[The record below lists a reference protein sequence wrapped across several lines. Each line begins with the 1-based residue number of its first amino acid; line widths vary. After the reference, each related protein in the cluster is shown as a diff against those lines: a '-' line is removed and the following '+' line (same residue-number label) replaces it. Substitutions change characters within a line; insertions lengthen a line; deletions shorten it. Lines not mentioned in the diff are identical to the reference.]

1 MELEVLRVM
10 QSTRED
16 EALVAAVHGTVVEDG
31 RDALAQVAALLQ
43 ECMDASSWRDCRVQC
58 RGSSAGLRRR
68 VAGGGGAVPVGRAG
82 VPVTGARHLGDRSW
96 TETRRKR

>member
-16 EALVAAVHGTVVEDG
+16 EALVAAVQGTAVEDG

-43 ECMDASSWRDCRVQC
+43 ECMDASSWRDCRVGLYEIDALIDEVIIKEEERRAMEDAKQE
-58 RGSSAGLRRR
+58 GSY
-68 VAGGGGAVPVGRAG
+68 
-82 VPVTGARHLGDRSW
+82 DQI
-96 TETRRKR
+96 